1 MNNERLLWVDI
12 AKGIGIILV
21 ILGHM
26 IDGYSFAG
34 RYIWS
39 FHMPLF
45 FFLSGLFM
53 SETISIQLLLKR
65 ARQLLLPCCIF
76 TIISCIVFHYAIE
89 KSLDFLSVSLPVPLW
104 FLPILFL
111 AEIECRFFICKI
123 NVYLLLVFNL
133 SVALLCQ
140 HYNIGTV
147 YSISSVFISSVFYL
161 MGYLFQKYN
170 MMREI
175 SVFVFMAILSIVPT
189 MVYIFNVHT
198 NIGNNT
204 FTIVGII
211 VAILGI
217 AQVII
222 LSKRLTMYKITSSV
236 LSFMGR
242 NSLVLML
249 THMIFLQ
256 LYCHYIII
264 SNQLLYKV
272 IQLLF
277 VFCMS
282 IGSIFLFKGRL
293 ALLIGIKNK
302 SICL

>member
-1 MNNERLLWVDI
+1 
-12 AKGIGIILV
+12 
-21 ILGHM
+21 
-26 IDGYSFAG
+26 
-34 RYIWS
+34 
-39 FHMPLF
+39 
-45 FFLSGLFM
+45 
-53 SETISIQLLLKR
+53 
-65 ARQLLLPCCIF
+65 
-76 TIISCIVFHYAIE
+76 
-89 KSLDFLSVSLPVPLW
+89 
-104 FLPILFL
+104 
-111 AEIECRFFICKI
+111 
-123 NVYLLLVFNL
+123 
-133 SVALLCQ
+133 
-140 HYNIGTV
+140 
-147 YSISSVFISSVFYL
+147 
-161 MGYLFQKYN
+161 

-189 MVYIFNVHT
+189 MVYIFNVRT

-282 IGSIFLFKGRL
+282 IGSIFLFKRRL
-293 ALLIGIKNK
+293 ALLIGKNQ
-302 SICL
+302 L